1 MRAKGYRASH
11 GSGLIRRN
19 FGGKVQIITDPLFY
33 ALAVPAV
40 LALGLSKGGLAGVG
54 QMALPLLVIAIPP
67 FQAGAI
73 MIPLMIVQDLF
84 ALWVYRK
91 DWNGRILAIM
101 VPGAAVGVLAAWALA
116 VHISDAWVRIFI
128 AVITLAFVAFNV
140 IGAKRV
146 AQEAQKDFD
155 KLGSLPGV
163 PGGMFWGALSGFSST
178 ICQAG
183 GPPYQIYI
191 LRLRLTKMV
200 FVSTN
205 IYFFATLN
213 WLKIGPFY
221 ALGQFTTTTLLTS
234 AVLLPLA
241 LAFNQL
247 GFWVV
252 RRLPEKLFYRVI
264 IVLMALVSL
273 ELFRSGIT
281 ELMRG

>member
-1 MRAKGYRASH
+1 
-11 GSGLIRRN
+11 LN
-19 FGGKVQIITDPLFY
+19 IITDPLFY

-40 LALGLSKGGLAGVG
+40 LALGLSKGGFSGTG
-54 QMALPLLVIAIPP
+54 QAALPLLALAIPP

-73 MIPLMIVQDLF
+73 MIPIMIAQDAF

-101 VPGAAVGVLAAWALA
+101 VPGAAIGVLAAWALA
-116 VHISDAWVRIFI
+116 AHISDAMVRIFI

-140 IGAKRV
+140 IGARRV
-146 AQEAQKDFD
+146 AKEAQKDFG

-163 PGGMFWGALSGFSST
+163 PGGMFWGAMSGFSST

-183 GPPYQIYI
+183 GPPYQIYV
-191 LRLRLTKMV
+191 LRLRLAKAV

-205 IYFFATLN
+205 IYFFASLN
-213 WLKIGPFY
+213 WLKVGPFY
-221 ALGQFTTTTLLTS
+221 ALGEFTTTTLLTS

-247 GFWVV
+247 GFWLV
-252 RRLPEKLFYRVI
+252 RRVPEKLFFRI
-264 IVLMALVSL
+264 IMVLMTLVSL
-273 ELFRSGIT
+273 ELLRSGVT
-281 ELMRG
+281 ELLDK